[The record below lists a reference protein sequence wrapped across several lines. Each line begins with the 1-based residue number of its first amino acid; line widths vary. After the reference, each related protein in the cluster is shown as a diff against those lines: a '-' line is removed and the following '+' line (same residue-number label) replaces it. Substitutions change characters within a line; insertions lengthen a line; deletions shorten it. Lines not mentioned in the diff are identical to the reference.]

1 MTHRGGSA
9 ALIVLALVLLVVE
22 SGADTVTQAYQYDD
36 LGRLVEVAQDG
47 AALTYAYDA
56 NSNLVARTVPE
67 PRALLLQLSALAS
80 LIVVRC
86 LRGRRRREEDVG
98 GPVVA
103 E

>member
-9 ALIVLALVLLVVE
+9 ALIVLALVLLGGE

-56 NSNLVARTVPE
+56 NSNLVARIPE
-67 PRALLLQLSALAS
+67 PRALLLQLSTLAS